1 MGARPRS
8 IQLYSD
14 NPFNPG
20 FGVPPP
26 MLAGRHELLRAT
38 LSALQRGARR
48 HDFHTILVGARGTGK
63 TVMLAEIERAASTE
77 SQMLAMHWSGTEPL
91 HQRLTEQR
99 SMIEQHL
106 RTFAKRGLRRL
117 NATEVTL
124 KAAPAGIGA
133 EATIAGRR
141 PTEPATLSTHGLLEM
156 LARQSA
162 ERQRTIVLF
171 ADEMQAAN
179 PDDLRDLGV
188 SLQQLANVQGLPLA
202 LVGAGLPHTR
212 QTLLDA
218 KVTFLERLHLTPIGL
233 LDDAATRDAIE
244 VPFVHAG
251 RRLEPKAL
259 DLLANA
265 SGGYPYAIQL
275 LGSRCWDAAGELTD
289 VGAVHARAAVKQTR
303 QYLEENVFEGTWRRI
318 SPADRYVLYM
328 AAQQAD
334 SNDTAETSAI
344 ARALNRPIAS
354 ITAPRDRLI
363 NRHGVLYAPER
374 GAVRFILPGFAAWV
388 HRHGDQSKPQQTALQ
403 N

>member
-1 MGARPRS
+1 M
-8 IQLYSD
+8 YSD

-26 MLAGRHELLRAT
+26 MMAGRQEVLHAA
-38 LSALQRGARR
+38 LSALQRGPRR
-48 HDFHTILVGARGTGK
+48 HDYHTILVGARGTGK
-63 TVMLAEIERAASTE
+63 TVLLAEIERAASGE
-77 SQMLAMHWSGTEPL
+77 SQMLALHWSGTEAL

-99 SMIEQHL
+99 TMIEHSV
-106 RTFAKRGLRRL
+106 RTFARRGMRRL
-117 NATEVTL
+117 NGTEVTL

-133 EATIAGRR
+133 EAKVGARHHA
-141 PTEPATLSTHGLLEM
+141 EPTLSTHGLLETI
-156 LARQSA
+156 ARQA
-162 ERQRTIVLF
+162 ADRHRTIILF

-188 SLQQLANVQGLPLA
+188 SLQQIANVQGLPLA

-218 KVTFLERLHLTPIGL
+218 RVTFLERLHLTPIGL

-251 RRLEPKAL
+251 RRLDPKAL
-259 DLLANA
+259 DLLTNA

-275 LGSRCWDAAGELTD
+275 IGSRCWEAAGALAD
-289 VGAVHARAAVKQTR
+289 VGVVHARRAVRETR

-318 SPADRYVLYM
+318 SPADRYVLYIA
-328 AAQQAD
+328 AAQSD

-344 ARALNRPIAS
+344 ARAMNRPIAS

-374 GAVRFILPGFAAWV
+374 GVVRFILPGFAAWV
-388 HRHGDQSKPQQTALQ
+388 HRHGQQPRRQ
-403 N
+403 GS

>member
-26 MLAGRHELLRAT
+26 MMAGREELLHNV
-38 LSALQRGARR
+38 LSALHRGPRR

-63 TVMLAEIERAASTE
+63 TVLLAEIERAAAID
-77 SQMLAMHWSGTEPL
+77 SQTLAIHWSGTEPL
-91 HQRLTEQR
+91 HQRLVEQR
-99 SMIEQHL
+99 AMLEQNL
-106 RTFAKRGLRRL
+106 RSFARRGMRRL
-117 NATEVTL
+117 NGTEVTL

-141 PTEPATLSTHGLLEM
+141 RTEPAVLSTHGLLEIVAR
-156 LARQSA
+156 LAA
-162 ERQRTIVLF
+162 ERHRTIVLF
-171 ADEMQAAN
+171 GDELQAAN

-188 SLQQLANVQGLPLA
+188 ALQQLANVQGLPLA

-244 VPFVHAG
+244 VPFVSAG

-259 DLLANA
+259 DLLTGA

-275 LGSRCWDAAGELTD
+275 IGSRCWDAAGTNAEVTI
-289 VGAVHARAAVKQTR
+289 VHARTAVRQTR

-318 SPADRYVLYM
+318 SPADRYVLYV
-328 AAQQAD
+328 AAQQSD

-344 ARALNRPIAS
+344 ARAMNRPIAS

-388 HRHGDQSKPQQTALQ
+388 HRHGQQPERQRA
-403 N
+403 

>member
-1 MGARPRS
+1 M
-8 IQLYSD
+8 
-14 NPFNPG
+14 
-20 FGVPPP
+20 
-26 MLAGRHELLRAT
+26 MAGREALLHAAI
-38 LSALQRGARR
+38 SALQRGPRR
-48 HDFHTILVGARGTGK
+48 HDFHTMLVGARGTGK
-63 TVMLAEIERAASTE
+63 TVLLAEIERTASAE
-77 SQMLAMHWSGTEPL
+77 NQMLAMHWSGTEPL
-91 HQRLTEQR
+91 HQRLAEQR
-99 SMIEQHL
+99 TMVEQHL
-106 RTFAKRGLRRL
+106 RTFARRGMRRL
-117 NATEVTL
+117 NGTEVTL
-124 KAAPAGIGA
+124 KAAPGGVGA
-133 EATIAGRR
+133 EATIAGSRAE
-141 PTEPATLSTHGLLEM
+141 PTVLSTHGLLETI
-156 LARQSA
+156 ARQAA
-162 ERQRTIVLF
+162 ERRRTIVLF

-251 RRLEPKAL
+251 RRLDPKAL
-259 DLLANA
+259 DLLAGA

-275 LGSRCWDAAGELTD
+275 IGSRCWDAAGALTD
-289 VGAVHARAAVKQTR
+289 VNVVHARTAVKQTR

-318 SPADRYVLYM
+318 SPADRYVLYV
-328 AAQQAD
+328 AAQQSD

-344 ARALNRPIAS
+344 ARAMNRPIAS

-388 HRHGDQSKPQQTALQ
+388 HRHGQQPDRQRA
-403 N
+403 